1 MPFGFRPKLLLLP
14 TTMRLK
20 TIAAFVAATVGV
32 QAQVQIN
39 EIFINPPGTDSG
51 MEFIEFKGAANQS
64 LAGLHLLMIEGDGSS
79 IGIIDVALDLGSL
92 SLGSNGLL
100 LWRDSSTVLT
110 PAPASG
116 TAVHVAD
123 FNPDIENGSN
133 TYVIVS
139 GFSGTAGVTDLDTNN
154 DGVLDSTPWTSV
166 VNAIGLVEND
176 GASNVSYAVAL
187 GGISYGPNAGFNAD
201 ALVRLANDANI
212 LFGGDV
218 TGSSPGSFP
227 FTEATTAFSSGSF
240 TFGDIVGTAQL
251 TPGSENFSAVPEPQE
266 YAAIAGVLALGAA
279 VWRRRANR
287 A

>member
-1 MPFGFRPKLLLLP
+1 MH
-14 TTMRLK
+14 LK

-39 EIFINPPGTDSG
+39 EIFINPPGSDNG
-51 MEFIEFKGAANQS
+51 MEFIEFKGSANQS
-64 LAGLHLLMIEGDGSS
+64 LSGLHLLSIEGDGAAA
-79 IGIIDVALDLGSL
+79 GTIDMALDLGSL

-110 PAPASG
+110 PAPASA

-123 FNPDIENGSN
+123 FNPDIENGAN
-133 TYVIVS
+133 TYIIVS
-139 GFSGTAGVTDLDTNN
+139 GFSGAVTNDLDTNN

-166 VNAIGLVEND
+166 VNAIGLIEND
-176 GASNVSYAVAL
+176 SANSNISYAVAL

-218 TGSSPGSFP
+218 SGTSPGSFP
-227 FTEATTAFSSGSF
+227 FIGELTAFSSGSNV
-240 TFGDIVGTAQL
+240 FGDIVGTAEL

>member
-1 MPFGFRPKLLLLP
+1 MH
-14 TTMRLK
+14 LK

-39 EIFINPPGTDSG
+39 EIYINPPGTDNG

-64 LAGLHLLMIEGDGSS
+64 LSGLHLLMIEGDGIS
-79 IGIIDVALDLGSL
+79 GVIDVALNLSSL
-92 SLGSNGLL
+92 TLGSNGLL

-139 GFSGTAGVTDLDTNN
+139 GFSGAVGNDLDTNN
-154 DGVLDSTPWTSV
+154 DGTLDLTPWTSV
-166 VNAIGLVEND
+166 VDALGVVEND
-176 GASNVSYAVAL
+176 GASNASYAVAL
-187 GGISYGPNAGFNAD
+187 GGISAGPFTAFTPD
-201 ALVRLANDANI
+201 ALVRLANDANV
-212 LFGGDV
+212 LFATDV
-218 TGSSPGSFP
+218 AGSTPGP
-227 FTEATTAFSSGSF
+227 FTAESTVGRHNFSSGPY
-240 TFGDIVGTAQL
+240 TFSDIVGTAQL

>member
-1 MPFGFRPKLLLLP
+1 MPFGFRPKLLLPP

-39 EIFINPPGTDSG
+39 EIFINPPGTDQG

-64 LAGLHLLMIEGDGSS
+64 LTGLHLLMIEGDAANA
-79 IGIIDVALDLGSL
+79 GIIDVALDLGSL

-100 LWRDSSTVLT
+100 LWRDSTTVLT

-133 TYVIVS
+133 TYIIVS
-139 GFSGTAGVTDLDTNN
+139 GFSGAVTNDLDTNN

-176 GASNVSYAVAL
+176 AGGNISYAVAL

-218 TGSSPGSFP
+218 SGTSPGSFP
-227 FTEATTAFSSGSF
+227 FIGELTAFSSGAF